1 MRIKTISAIALFV
14 AIPALL
20 AGQEPAPAP
29 AQPAAAPAA
38 DGSCPAGYT
47 CQTLPSRATQMGLY
61 VFPSAGQTKGVQLS
75 EEQQCY
81 DWAQQQS
88 GVDPTKVTANTDSA
102 AKAAGNQAASATQGA
117 AVGGAAK
124 GAAAGAL
131 IGAAA
136 GDAGKGAAI
145 GAASGA
151 IAGRRAKKR
160 VEGQAAQQGAN
171 QAVAVANDKIV
182 EFKKAMTVCLEGK
195 GYTVK

>member
-1 MRIKTISAIALFV
+1 MRIISFSGIAVF
-14 AIPALL
+14 L
-20 AGQEPAPAP
+20 AAGWLAAQEPTPP
-29 AQPAAAPAA
+29 AAPAA
-38 DGSCPAGYT
+38 DGSCPPGYT
-47 CQTLPSRATQMGLY
+47 CASMPSRATQMGLY
-61 VFPSAGQTKGVQLS
+61 VFPTAGQTKGVQLS

-88 GVDPTKVTANTDSA
+88 GIDPTKVTANTDSA
-102 AKAAGNQAASATQGA
+102 AKAAGKEASSATQGA
-117 AVGGAAK
+117 AVGGAAR

-151 IAGRRAKKR
+151 VAGRRAKR
-160 VEGQAAQQGAN
+160 RAEGQAEQAGAN

-182 EFKKAMTVCLEGK
+182 QFKKAMTACLEGK

>member
-1 MRIKTISAIALFV
+1 MRITTLSAIGLFV
-14 AIPALL
+14 AVPAL
-20 AGQEPAPAP
+20 AAQEPA
-29 AQPAAAPAA
+29 AAAPPA
-38 DGSCPAGYT
+38 DGGCPPGYT
-47 CQTLPSRATQMGLY
+47 CQSMPSRAQQMGLY

-88 GVDPTKVTANTDSA
+88 GIDPTKVTANTDSA
-102 AKAAGNQAASATQGA
+102 AKAAGDKASSATQGA
-117 AVGGAAK
+117 AVGGAAR

-136 GDAGKGAAI
+136 GDAGTGAAI

-151 IAGRRAKKR
+151 IAGRRARRGAKA
-160 VEGQAAQQGAN
+160 QAEQAGAN

-182 EFKKAMTVCLEGK
+182 QFKKAMSVCLEGK

>member
-1 MRIKTISAIALFV
+1 MSIKTLNAMGLLFAVGAL
-14 AIPALL
+14 AA
-20 AGQEPAPAP
+20 QEPAAAP
-29 AQPAAAPAA
+29 PAA
-38 DGSCPAGYT
+38 DGSCPPGYT
-47 CQTLPSRATQMGLY
+47 CATLPSRATQMGLY

-88 GVDPTKVTANTDSA
+88 GVDPTTVTANTDSA

-160 VEGQAAQQGAN
+160 VTAQAEQQGAN

-182 EFKKAMTVCLEGK
+182 QFKKGMTACLEGK

>member
-1 MRIKTISAIALFV
+1 MGIKTLSVIGLFFAVGAL
-14 AIPALL
+14 AA
-20 AGQEPAPAP
+20 QEPA
-29 AQPAAAPAA
+29 PAAAPAA

-88 GVDPTKVTANTDSA
+88 GIDPTKVTANTDSA
-102 AKAAGNQAASATQGA
+102 AKAAGDQAASATQGA
-117 AVGGAAK
+117 AVGGAAR

-151 IAGRRAKKR
+151 VAGRRAKR
-160 VEGQAAQQGAN
+160 RAEGQAEQAGAN

-182 EFKKAMTVCLEGK
+182 QFKKAMTACLEGK

>member
-1 MRIKTISAIALFV
+1 MRIKFSAVALLIAV
-14 AIPALL
+14 PAL
-20 AGQEPAPAP
+20 AAQEPAPP
-29 AQPAAAPAA
+29 A
-38 DGSCPAGYT
+38 DGSCPPGYT

-88 GVDPTKVTANTDSA
+88 GIDPTKVTANTDSA
-102 AKAAGNQAASATQGA
+102 AKASGDKAAAATQGA
-117 AVGGAAK
+117 AVGGAAR

-136 GDAGKGAAI
+136 GDAGTGAAI

-151 IAGRRAKKR
+151 VAGRRAR
-160 VEGQAAQQGAN
+160 RRAEAQAEQAGAN

-182 EFKKAMTVCLEGK
+182 QFKKAMSVCLEGK

>member
-1 MRIKTISAIALFV
+1 MRIISLSAIGLCFV
-14 AIPALL
+14 APLL
-20 AGQEPAPAP
+20 AAQEPTPPAP
-29 AQPAAAPAA
+29 PAAPAA
-38 DGSCPAGYT
+38 DAACPPGYN
-47 CQTLPSRATQMGLY
+47 CQSMPSRASQVGLY

-81 DWAQQQS
+81 DWAQQQT

-102 AKAAGNQAASATQGA
+102 AKAAGKEASGATQGA
-117 AVGGAAK
+117 AVGGAAR

-145 GAASGA
+145 GAATGA
-151 IAGRRAKKR
+151 VAGRRGRKR
-160 VEGQAAQQGAN
+160 AEAQAEQSGAN
-171 QAVAVANDKIV
+171 QAVAVANDKV
-182 EFKKAMTVCLEGK
+182 VQFKKAMSVCLEGK

>member
-1 MRIKTISAIALFV
+1 MRIKFSAVALLIAV
-14 AIPALL
+14 PAL
-20 AGQEPAPAP
+20 AAQEPA
-29 AQPAAAPAA
+29 AAASA
-38 DGSCPAGYT
+38 DGSCPPGYT
-47 CQTLPSRATQMGLY
+47 CQTLPSRASQVGLY

-88 GVDPTKVTANTDSA
+88 GIDPTKVTANTDSA
-102 AKAAGNQAASATQGA
+102 AKAAGDKASSATQGA
-117 AVGGAAK
+117 AVGGAAR

-136 GDAGKGAAI
+136 GDAGTGAAI

-151 IAGRRAKKR
+151 IAGRRARRGAKA
-160 VEGQAAQQGAN
+160 QAEQAGAN

-182 EFKKAMTVCLEGK
+182 QFKKAMSVCLEGK

>member
-1 MRIKTISAIALFV
+1 MGIKTLSAMGLLFV
-14 AIPALL
+14 VGAL
-20 AGQEPAPAP
+20 AAQEPAPAAP
-29 AQPAAAPAA
+29 PAA
-38 DGSCPAGYT
+38 DGSCPPGYT

-88 GVDPTKVTANTDSA
+88 GIDPMKVTANTDSA
-102 AKAAGNQAASATQGA
+102 AKAAGDQAASATQGA
-117 AVGGAAK
+117 AVGGAAR

-145 GAASGA
+145 GAAAGA
-151 IAGRRAKKR
+151 VGGRRAKKR
-160 VEGQAAQQGAN
+160 AEAQASQSGAN

-182 EFKKAMTVCLEGK
+182 QFKKAMTACLEGK

>member
-1 MRIKTISAIALFV
+1 MRIIGFSAIAVF
-14 AIPALL
+14 L
-20 AGQEPAPAP
+20 AAGSLAAQEPTPP
-29 AQPAAAPAA
+29 AAPAA
-38 DGSCPAGYT
+38 DGSCPPGYT
-47 CQTLPSRATQMGLY
+47 CQTLPSRASQVGLY

-81 DWAQQQS
+81 DWAQQQT
-88 GVDPTKVTANTDSA
+88 GIDPTTVTANTDSA
-102 AKAAGNQAASATQGA
+102 AKASGDKAASATQGA
-117 AVGGAAK
+117 AVGGAAR

-145 GAASGA
+145 GAATGA
-151 IAGRRAKKR
+151 VAGRRAKR
-160 VEGQAAQQGAN
+160 RAEGQAEQAGAN

-182 EFKKAMTVCLEGK
+182 QFKKAMTACLEGK

>member
-1 MRIKTISAIALFV
+1 MRIISYSAIAVF
-14 AIPALL
+14 L
-20 AGQEPAPAP
+20 AAGSLAAQEPTPPAP
-29 AQPAAAPAA
+29 PA
-38 DGSCPAGYT
+38 DGSCPPGYT
-47 CQTLPSRATQMGLY
+47 CATMPSRASQVGLY

-81 DWAQQQS
+81 DWAHQQT
-88 GVDPTKVTANTDSA
+88 GVDPTNVTANTDSA
-102 AKAAGNQAASATQGA
+102 AKAAGDKAASATQGA
-117 AVGGAAK
+117 AVGGAAR

-145 GAASGA
+145 GAATGA
-151 IAGRRAKKR
+151 VAGRRAKR
-160 VEGQAAQQGAN
+160 RAEGQAEQAGAN

-182 EFKKAMTVCLEGK
+182 QFKKAMTACLEGR

>member
-1 MRIKTISAIALFV
+1 MRIISFSGIAVF
-14 AIPALL
+14 L
-20 AGQEPAPAP
+20 AAGSLAAQEPTPP
-29 AQPAAAPAA
+29 AAPAA
-38 DGSCPAGYT
+38 DGSCPPRYT
-47 CQTLPSRATQMGLY
+47 CASMPSRATQMGLY
-61 VFPSAGQTKGVQLS
+61 VFPTAGQTKGVQLS

-88 GVDPTKVTANTDSA
+88 GIDPTKVTANTDSA
-102 AKAAGNQAASATQGA
+102 AKAAGKEASSATQGA
-117 AVGGAAK
+117 AVGGAAR

-151 IAGRRAKKR
+151 VAGRRAKR
-160 VEGQAAQQGAN
+160 RAEGQAEQAGAN

-182 EFKKAMTVCLEGK
+182 QFKKAMTACLEGK

>member
-1 MRIKTISAIALFV
+1 MRIKFSAVALLIAV
-14 AIPALL
+14 PAL
-20 AGQEPAPAP
+20 AAQEPAPA
-29 AQPAAAPAA
+29 APAAA
-38 DGSCPAGYT
+38 DGTCPPGYT
-47 CQTLPSRATQMGLY
+47 CQTLPSRASQVGLY

-81 DWAQQQS
+81 DWAQQQT
-88 GVDPTKVTANTDSA
+88 GIDPTKVTANTDSA
-102 AKAAGNQAASATQGA
+102 AKASGDKAAAATQGA
-117 AVGGAAK
+117 AVGGAAR

-136 GDAGKGAAI
+136 GDAGTGAAI

-151 IAGRRAKKR
+151 VAGRRAR
-160 VEGQAAQQGAN
+160 RRAEAQAEQAGAN

-182 EFKKAMTVCLEGK
+182 QFKKAMSVCLEGK

>member
-1 MRIKTISAIALFV
+1 MSIKTLNAIGLLFAVGAL
-14 AIPALL
+14 AA
-20 AGQEPAPAP
+20 QEPAPAAP
-29 AQPAAAPAA
+29 PAA
-38 DGSCPAGYT
+38 DGSCPPGYT
-47 CQTLPSRATQMGLY
+47 CATLPSRAQQMGLY

-88 GVDPTKVTANTDSA
+88 GIDPTTVTANTDSA

-160 VEGQAAQQGAN
+160 VTAQAEQSGAN

-182 EFKKAMTVCLEGK
+182 QFKKGMTACLEGK

>member
-1 MRIKTISAIALFV
+1 MGIKTLSAIGFLFAVGAL
-14 AIPALL
+14 AA
-20 AGQEPAPAP
+20 QEPATAAP
-29 AQPAAAPAA
+29 PAA

-47 CQTLPSRATQMGLY
+47 CATLPSRATQMGLY

-88 GVDPTKVTANTDSA
+88 GIDPTKVTANTDSA
-102 AKAAGNQAASATQGA
+102 AKASGDKAASATQGA

-145 GAASGA
+145 GAAAGA
-151 IAGRRAKKR
+151 VGGRRAKKR

-171 QAVAVANDKIV
+171 QAVAVANDQIV
-182 EFKKAMTVCLEGK
+182 QFKKAMTACLEGK

>member
-1 MRIKTISAIALFV
+1 MRIIGLSAIGLFLIV
-14 AIPALL
+14 PAL
-20 AGQEPAPAP
+20 AAQEPTPPPAP
-29 AQPAAAPAA
+29 PA
-38 DGSCPAGYT
+38 DGSCPPGYT
-47 CQTLPSRATQMGLY
+47 CATLPSRAQQMGLY

-88 GVDPTKVTANTDSA
+88 GIDPTKVTANTDSA
-102 AKAAGNQAASATQGA
+102 AKAAGQAASSATQGA
-117 AVGGAAK
+117 AVGGAAR

-136 GDAGKGAAI
+136 GDAGTGAAI

-151 IAGRRAKKR
+151 VAGRRARKR
-160 VEGQAAQQGAN
+160 ASAQAEQAGAN

-182 EFKKAMTVCLEGK
+182 QFKKAMTACLEGK